1 MIQSKIDKTK
11 EIEFHEKLK
20 KYSIYSYHDNNKEL
34 LDGAIQLDSYHMKS
48 GLDAYVLQKDNDIV
62 VVFRG
67 TQQYNK
73 DLDDGAEILFNK
85 TPKQAKEAYEICK
98 EIKNKYQGYDI
109 TVTGHSLGGGIGTY
123 AAAKN
128 GLQAVVFNPIGTAGL
143 IEPGENMDA
152 SRIINY
158 CNPRDWV
165 ASGNANEHL
174 GTCYEVNSKG
184 FTSKKAKGVFA
195 HHDIEVME
203 DLRTRT
209 PITKSE
215 LMHKYNDYESSL
227 PPYLDTAIKAF
238 RETFAFNNIAHSH
251 SSNCAGTY
259 SVSGYTR
266 GDGTKVSSYERTCG
280 VHH

>member
-1 MIQSKIDKTK
+1 MTQIKIDKSK

-20 KYSIYSYHDNNKEL
+20 KYAMYSYHDNKKEL
-34 LDGAIQLDSYHMKS
+34 LEGAKQLNSYHMKS

-62 VVFRG
+62 VAFRG
-67 TQQYNK
+67 TQQYNE
-73 DLDDGAEILFNK
+73 DLNDGAEILFNK
-85 TPKQAKEAYEICK
+85 VPKQAKEAYEICK
-98 EIKNKYQGYDI
+98 EIKANYQGYDI
-109 TVTGHSLGGGIGTY
+109 TVTGHSLGGGIGAY
-123 AAAKN
+123 AAARN

-143 IEPGENMDA
+143 IKTDENIDT

-165 ASGNANEHL
+165 ASGNANEHF
-174 GTCYEVNSKG
+174 GKCYEINSKG
-184 FTSKKAKGVFA
+184 FASQKAKGLFA

-209 PITKSE
+209 PVTKSE
-215 LMHKYNDYESSL
+215 LMHKYNNYESSL

-238 RETFAFNNIAHSH
+238 RDTFNVHTH

-259 SVSGYTR
+259 SVGGYTR

-280 VHH
+280 AHH

>member
-1 MIQSKIDKTK
+1 MTQIKIDKSK

-20 KYSIYSYHDNNKEL
+20 KYAIYSYHDNKKEL
-34 LDGAIQLDSYHMKS
+34 LEGAKQIDSYHMKS

-62 VVFRG
+62 VAFRG
-67 TQQYNK
+67 THGVSDVDD
-73 DLDDGAEILFNK
+73 DLAIGANK

-98 EIKNKYQGYDI
+98 EIKNKYQGHDI
-109 TVTGHSLGGGIGTY
+109 TITGHSLGGGIGVY

-143 IEPGENMDA
+143 INPDENIDA

-174 GTCYEVNSKG
+174 GKCYEINSKG
-184 FTSKKAKGVFA
+184 FTSQKAKGIFA
-195 HHDIEVME
+195 HHDMEVME

-209 PITKSE
+209 PVTKSE

-238 RETFAFNNIAHSH
+238 RETFSVHTN

-266 GDGTKVSSYERTCG
+266 SDGTKVSSYERTCG